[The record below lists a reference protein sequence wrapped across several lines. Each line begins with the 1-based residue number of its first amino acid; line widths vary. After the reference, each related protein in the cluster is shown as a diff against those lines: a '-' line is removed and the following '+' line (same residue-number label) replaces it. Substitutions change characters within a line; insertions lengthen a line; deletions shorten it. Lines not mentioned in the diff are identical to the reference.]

1 MSKFGIL
8 TLMVAVAVFV
18 GLNASAFA
26 ADSCTAPAKAEK
38 ADKAEKPGGAAAKP
52 KTEVK
57 CEVKGKLESKTITN
71 KKGKEMKIFE
81 LTVSEAKDAEGKAM
95 DALKG
100 KKLHVAGKK
109 GTKLSDYNG
118 KDVTIAGTLINN
130 KRLAVE
136 TIK

>member
-18 GLNASAFA
+18 GLNAPVFA
-26 ADSCTAPAKAEK
+26 ADTCTTAAPAKAEK
-38 ADKAEKPGGAAAKP
+38 ADKAGKAAAKP

-109 GTKLSDYNG
+109 GTKLTDYNG